1 MLCQSTKYT
10 CLAQRS
16 NACRRQFKKSN
27 ESVSNG
33 HHLDYVILCRSRQSR
48 STRVMMM
55 GWAHSFF
62 WLADFTSLNQLVAVE
77 KKSLRTPLN
86 DVIHPTGTTL
96 ISSQGKR
103 LRDWSIAKLAETWHC
118 TVSHRYQGLSFFF
131 IQPWTLPPVSTK

>member
-1 MLCQSTKYT
+1 
-10 CLAQRS
+10 
-16 NACRRQFKKSN
+16 
-27 ESVSNG
+27 
-33 HHLDYVILCRSRQSR
+33 
-48 STRVMMM
+48 MMM

-103 LRDWSIAKLAETWHC
+103 LRDWSIAKLAETLELH
-118 TVSHRYQGLSFFF
+118 SFSSLSRTFFLLHS
-131 IQPWTLPPVSTK
+131 TLDAATSLNEVNAVEKKSLR